1 MQIDKINMKKPLLT
15 TLILLIILSLGLITM
30 IFLNNRQDRIPI
42 IPKPKN
48 NNSINIVFTTDK
60 EYSSYLKVALK
71 SLILNKDKDSIYN
84 IYILSIDLN
93 KKTQEELK
101 TFKQNDVEIN
111 TVPLKVKTLDKIIDK
126 KINFFYVSR
135 ADLFKFFIPEMFQNF
150 DKILYLDS
158 DILVLRDL
166 SSLYNTDIQDKYI
179 AAVKRYNFRGNRK
192 KDDYNCGVMLFNI
205 QKYRKD
211 NIAQKLIKAKNNDK
225 DGRSSQY
232 SFNSVIKLKDVK
244 LISPI
249 YNNNAY
255 TEDEDFIK
263 YNFKKTY
270 SPFLDNINN
279 LLELDKNTII
289 VHYIGADKP
298 WHKNSNSRFKEKWW
312 EYSKLVDANMKYK
325 KRSFIERLKNAYFLT
340 LRSSTKKT
348 FIQYIKKFYHI
359 FKTS

>member
-1 MQIDKINMKKPLLT
+1 MKKIILISIGLILVILLT
-15 TLILLIILSLGLITM
+15 LVLLIK
-30 IFLNNRQDRIPI
+30 NNKTTIPI

-101 TFKQNDVEIN
+101 TFKQNDVEISI
-111 TVPLKVKTLDKIIDK
+111 VPLKLSMLKNVGNYRIIARCH
-126 KINFFYVSR
+126 VSR

>member
-1 MQIDKINMKKPLLT
+1 MKKPLLI

-158 DILVLRDL
+158 DILVLGDL

-179 AAVKRYNFRGNRK
+179 AVLRRYSYPVDLKEVRYNIGII
-192 KDDYNCGVMLFNI
+192 LFNI
-205 QKYRKD
+205 QNCIKS
-211 NIAQKLIKAKNNDK
+211 NLTSKLLYTKNHNNDNNSITQATFNLA
-225 DGRSSQY
+225 DSS
-232 SFNSVIKLKDVK
+232 D
-244 LISPI
+244 
-249 YNNNAY
+249 
-255 TEDEDFIK
+255 
-263 YNFKKTY
+263 
-270 SPFLDNINN
+270 
-279 LLELDKNTII
+279 
-289 VHYIGADKP
+289 
-298 WHKNSNSRFKEKWW
+298 
-312 EYSKLVDANMKYK
+312 
-325 KRSFIERLKNAYFLT
+325 
-340 LRSSTKKT
+340 T
-348 FIQYIKKFYHI
+348 FC
-359 FKTS
+359 

>member
-1 MQIDKINMKKPLLT
+1 MKKIILISIGLILVILLT
-15 TLILLIILSLGLITM
+15 LVLLIK
-30 IFLNNRQDRIPI
+30 NNKTTIPT

-158 DILVLRDL
+158 DILVLKDI
-166 SSLYNTDIQDKYI
+166 SEIYN
-179 AAVKRYNFRGNRK
+179 YNLENKIIGVLPEKTNFKNEENSK
-192 KDDYNCGVMLFNI
+192 YNCGVILFDIKKCRENNI
-205 QKYRKD
+205 TK
-211 NIAQKLIKAKNNDK
+211 KLIQAKNNDK
-225 DGRSSQY
+225 TKRYVTQ
-232 SFNSVIKLKDVK
+232 L
-244 LISPI
+244 
-249 YNNNAY
+249 AY
-255 TEDEDFIK
+255 TKAVDIKNTKALPLGYNYLIKDEQTLDNKDKILIVHFAGFQKPWYNPDMEFAPLWRQYAHLINPDWKVEKRNISACLIYAYLSLDKSKKMSKNIRTFKKK
-263 YNFKKTY
+263 YN
-270 SPFLDNINN
+270 
-279 LLELDKNTII
+279 
-289 VHYIGADKP
+289 
-298 WHKNSNSRFKEKWW
+298 RC
-312 EYSKLVDANMKYK
+312 
-325 KRSFIERLKNAYFLT
+325 RL
-340 LRSSTKKT
+340 
-348 FIQYIKKFYHI
+348 IK
-359 FKTS
+359 

>member
-15 TLILLIILSLGLITM
+15 TLILLIILSLGLTTM
-30 IFLNNRQDRIPI
+30 LFLNNRQDRIPI

-101 TFKQNDVEIN
+101 TFKQNDVEIKA
-111 TVPLKVKTLDKIIDK
+111 VPLKLSMLKGKIRHRT
-126 KINFFYVSR
+126 FCHHVSN
-135 ADLFKFFIPEMFQNF
+135 ADYFKFFIPEMFQNF

-158 DILVLRDL
+158 DILVLGDL

-211 NIAQKLIKAKNNDK
+211 NIVQKLINAKNNDK

>member
-1 MQIDKINMKKPLLT
+1 MKKIILISIG
-15 TLILLIILSLGLITM
+15 LILAILLMLVLLIK
-30 IFLNNRQDRIPI
+30 NNKTTIPT

-158 DILVLRDL
+158 DILVLKDISEIYDYDL
-166 SSLYNTDIQDKYI
+166 EDKYI
-179 AAVKRYNFRGNRK
+179 GAIQESYLNEEFK
-192 KDDYNCGVMLFNI
+192 YNCGVILFDIKKCSENNI
-205 QKYRKD
+205 TK
-211 NIAQKLIKAKNNDK
+211 KLIQAKNNDK
-225 DGRSSQY
+225 TKRYVTQ
-232 SFNSVIKLKDVK
+232 L
-244 LISPI
+244 
-249 YNNNAY
+249 AY
-255 TEDEDFIK
+255 TKAIDIKNTKALPLNYNYLIKDEKIIDNKDEILIVHFAGFQKPWYNPDMEFAPLWWHYAHLVNPDWKTEKRNISACLKYAYLNLDKSKKMSKNIRTFKKK
-263 YNFKKTY
+263 YN
-270 SPFLDNINN
+270 
-279 LLELDKNTII
+279 
-289 VHYIGADKP
+289 
-298 WHKNSNSRFKEKWW
+298 RC
-312 EYSKLVDANMKYK
+312 
-325 KRSFIERLKNAYFLT
+325 RL
-340 LRSSTKKT
+340 
-348 FIQYIKKFYHI
+348 IK
-359 FKTS
+359 

>member
-1 MQIDKINMKKPLLT
+1 MVDFKYKKIIILIPV
-15 TLILLIILSLGLITM
+15 ILLIIFSIFAFFKFNQTKIHPFPKITP
-30 IFLNNRQDRIPI
+30 DSD
-42 IPKPKN
+42 
-48 NNSINIVFTTDK
+48 NSINIVFTTDK
-60 EYSSYLKVALK
+60 EYSPYLKVALK

-84 IYILSIDLN
+84 IYILCIDLN
-93 KKTQEELK
+93 KKIKQELK
-101 TFKQNDVEIN
+101 QFEQDKVKIN
-111 TVPLKVKTLDKIIDK
+111 TVALKKSMLKKEGKFKTNLH
-126 KINFFYVSR
+126 YVS
-135 ADLFKFFIPEMFQNF
+135 DVDYFKFFLSEIFKDF

-158 DILVLRDL
+158 DILVLGDL

-211 NIAQKLIKAKNNDK
+211 NIVQKLINAKNNDK

>member
-1 MQIDKINMKKPLLT
+1 MNKPFLIS
-15 TLILLIILSLGLITM
+15 LILSIILFLGLIIM
-30 IFLNNRQDRIPI
+30 FFLNNRQDAIPQ

-71 SLILNKDKDSIYN
+71 SLILNKDKESFYN
-84 IYILSIDLN
+84 IYILCIDLN
-93 KKTQEELK
+93 KKTTEELK
-101 TFKQNDVEIN
+101 TFKQEDVEI
-111 TVPLKVKTLDKIIDK
+111 TTIPLKVKTLDKIIDK

-135 ADLFKFFIPEMFQNF
+135 ADLFKFFIPEIFQNF

-158 DILVLRDL
+158 DILVLGDL

-232 SFNSVIKLKDVK
+232 SFNKVIKIKDVK

-255 TEDEDFIK
+255 TKDKDFIK
-263 YNFKKTY
+263 YNFKKNY
-270 SPFLDNINN
+270 YPFLEGISN
-279 LLELDKNTII
+279 LEELDKNTII

-312 EYSKLVDANMKYK
+312 EYSKLVDSGMKYK
-325 KRSFIERLKNAYFLT
+325 KRTLIERLKNAYFLT
-340 LRSSTKKT
+340 KRSSIEKT
-348 FIQYIKKFYHI
+348 FIQYVEKFYYI